1 MTTTNKDLSDFGRRE
16 SSANDNFINKKDVP
30 RARAK
35 PRRRIKYNEEVRNF
49 VVEAIASGLSDK
61 QICKDIGISAPTFI
75 KWKKEHE
82 DLAAAIDEAES
93 ARCKAIF
100 GKMMN
105 CLDESKDYRG
115 YKWLLTCYMPELYSD
130 KKQIDHSVNS
140 NKSGNAEVMN
150 MLEQMKESN
159 D

>member
-16 SSANDNFINKKDVP
+16 SSANDNFITKKDVP

-35 PRRRIKYNEEVRNF
+35 RRRHIKYNDEVRDL
-49 VVEAIASGLSDK
+49 VIEAIENGASDAT
-61 QICKDIGISAPTFI
+61 ICKEIGISAPTFI
-75 KWKKEHE
+75 KWKKDNP
-82 DLAAAIDEAES
+82 DLADAIAAAES
-93 ARCKAIF
+93 ARNQTLFRKLINALEAS
-100 GKMMN
+100 G
-105 CLDESKDYRG
+105 DWRG
-115 YKWLLTCYMPELYSD
+115 YKWLLECYQPELYRD
-130 KKQIDHSVNS
+130 KKQIDHNVNS